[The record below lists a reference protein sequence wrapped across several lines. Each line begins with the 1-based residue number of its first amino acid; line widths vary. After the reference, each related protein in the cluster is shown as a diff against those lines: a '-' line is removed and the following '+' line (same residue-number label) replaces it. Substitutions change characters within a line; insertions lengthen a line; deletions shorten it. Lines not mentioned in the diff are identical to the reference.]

1 MAVALANSLDFDQM
15 LSAPFNA
22 IAKSQAALSLA
33 TIEFVNTLTLDLSG
47 NLKTTTISAFYDDV
61 SGSIVTDNGGVTTR
75 QSMKSLT
82 IPFISLVNIP
92 SFQIQKMTLNLDISI
107 DSITKEAAAFQ
118 TQTDFEATNDSG
130 GFMGL
135 IGNIVAQPEI
145 SIKVSGAT
153 QNEKS
158 NENSQKVI
166 YKIEVVGEQVRPRGI
181 NVLLDWAS
189 SSQNPVERNRS
200 APYNA
205 GQIDLSKD

>member
-47 NLKTTTISAFYDDV
+47 NLRTTTISAFYDDV
-61 SGSIVTDNGGVTTR
+61 SGSIVTENGGVTTR

-82 IPFISLVNIP
+82 IPLISLVNIP

-118 TQTDFEATNDSG
+118 TQTDFEASYNKG
-130 GFMGL
+130 GLMQLVLGGPQ
-135 IGNIVAQPEI
+135 IG
-145 SIKVSGAT
+145 IKVSGAT

-166 YKIEVVGEQVRPRGI
+166 YKIEVVGEQVRPRCI
-181 NVLLDWAS
+181 DVLLDWAS
-189 SSQNPVERNRS
+189 SAQNPVERNRS
-200 APYNA
+200 VPYTQ

>member
-61 SGSIVTDNGGVTTR
+61 SGSIVTENGGVTTR

-118 TQTDFEATNDSG
+118 TQTDFEASYGKG
-130 GFMGL
+130 GLMQFVLGGPQ
-135 IGNIVAQPEI
+135 IG
-145 SIKVSGAT
+145 IKVSGAT

-158 NENSQKVI
+158 NENSEKVI